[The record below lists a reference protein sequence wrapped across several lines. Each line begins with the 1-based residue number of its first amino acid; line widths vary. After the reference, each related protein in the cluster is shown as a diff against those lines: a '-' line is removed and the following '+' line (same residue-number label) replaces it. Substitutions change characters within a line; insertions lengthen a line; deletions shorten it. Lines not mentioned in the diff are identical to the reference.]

1 MSKRWKNPPKDK
13 KQVRYREEKYG
24 HIRHKKNFSSKNQY
38 NNRFDKSYKK
48 LFDINSKYLRGK
60 TLAHYVVKYNVTGL
74 ILYLSKNGLNLDI
87 CDDNY
92 DTPLH
97 AAVKANHI
105 VIVKELINAG
115 VDINLAAEFEATPLH
130 LAVSEGHEDIVKLLL
145 KNGADV
151 SLVDERNLSP
161 LDYAIDEKNNQI
173 INLLKNKK

>member
-1 MSKRWKNPPKDK
+1 MP
-13 KQVRYREEKYG
+13 
-24 HIRHKKNFSSKNQY
+24 SSKTMFITIVHTFRDY
-38 NNRFDKSYKK
+38 PTRLSLIKK
-48 LFDINSKYLRGK
+48 TIRTQIANGFDINSKYLRGK

-97 AAVKANHI
+97 AAIKSNHA
-105 VIVKELINAG
+105 VLVKELINAG

-151 SLVDERNLSP
+151 SLVDEKNLSP
-161 LDYAIDEKNNQI
+161 LDYAIDEKNN
-173 INLLKNKK
+173 